1 MLTLDYQSR
10 ATVAVAG
17 LPADLVL
24 SEHAVSRLRGHLDEA
39 GLREYRIYHAQLS
52 ELYGIDNVLDR
63 LDPDA
68 AWEAAEESLAMREAL
83 TPVTFSDDGP
93 VPHRAWHSGYLHLRS
108 LQVIVARWYWAQA
121 DGPVTAL
128 YLIAAPQPA
137 CVGVLR
143 KRLIELSRTDSEP
156 FWHIAGDYGLKERTP
171 RTLDDAS
178 RLVLDDQL
186 RQRVETEVIGFFTP
200 QVAQLYER
208 LGVPQRRGVLL
219 WGEPGNGKTSLIRA
233 IGARLPEVSG
243 ILLRA
248 GAEFDT
254 DSLTEILSV
263 WKQHAPAILVI
274 EDLSYVLERVNV
286 STFLNLLD
294 GVDRKTRGALM
305 LIAST
310 NHPDLLDPA
319 LSNRPGRFDVTIE
332 LPSPGEPARR
342 EYFRTRLLEIGLST
356 IDRLVE
362 ESRGFSFAHLEEIVR
377 LSGLIAV
384 REQREA
390 RTPDDV
396 LSAMSMTRDA
406 FNAAR
411 HGFAKRPEAPFG
423 LRPRA

>member
-1 MLTLDYQSR
+1 MLTLDYQPR

-17 LPADLVL
+17 LPTDLVL
-24 SEHAVSRLRGHLDEA
+24 SEHAVQRLRAYLDHA
-39 GLREYRIYHAQLS
+39 GLGEYRIYHIQTR

-68 AWEAAEESLAMREAL
+68 TWEAAEESLAMREAI

-93 VPHRAWHSGYLHLRS
+93 ISHRAWHAGYLHVRAQ
-108 LQVIVARWYWAQA
+108 QVIIARWYWAHS
-121 DGPVTAL
+121 DGPVSAF

-137 CVGVLR
+137 CVSVFR
-143 KRLIELSRTDSEP
+143 KRLIELSRTADEP
-156 FWHIAGDYGLKERTP
+156 FWHIAGDYGLKDRMP
-171 RTLDDAS
+171 RSTEDVA
-178 RLVLDDQL
+178 RLVLDEPL

-200 QVAQLYER
+200 RVARLYER

-219 WGEPGNGKTSLIRA
+219 YGEPGNGKTSLIRA
-233 IGARLPEVSG
+233 IGARLPEVSC

-263 WKQHAPAILVI
+263 WQQHAPAILVI
-274 EDLSYVLERVNV
+274 EDLSYVLERINV

-294 GVDRKTRGALM
+294 GVDRRSRGALM

-310 NHPDLLDPA
+310 NHPDQLDPA

-332 LPSPGEPARR
+332 LPCPGEPARR
-342 EYFRTRLLEIGLST
+342 EYFRSRLLEIDLPT

-362 ESRGFSFAHLEEIVR
+362 DSRGFSFAHLEEIVR

-384 REQREA
+384 RGLREA
-390 RTPDDV
+390 RTSEDV
-396 LSAMSMTRDA
+396 LSALSMTRDA

-411 HGFAKRPEAPFG
+411 HGFAKKPEAPFG
-423 LRPRA
+423 LRPRG